1 MIERDA
7 PRDEALDRAVRGG
20 FDLDVGA
27 LLRQARGALPGSK
40 RVVWVGVLAWLGST
54 WLVGLVTLALG
65 LGQLLA
71 ASLGVLATTPFTV
84 GLVMVGLRR
93 ARGDAVTVGDLVSY
107 GAATP
112 RAAIVLLTNVIVLN
126 VAESLL
132 GPVASLP
139 VTLAYALF
147 TGFSLF
153 LVADRGL
160 GGFAAIAA
168 SFRLVGHRW
177 AKLLLLQLLLAA
189 LLLVAA
195 LPFGLGLIWAVPYAV
210 VAMGAAFEAAV
221 PATLS
226 TASRNTRSG

>member
-1 MIERDA
+1 MTTDHVR
-7 PRDEALDRAVRGG
+7 RDEALERAVREGY
-20 FDLDVGA
+20 DLDLGA
-27 LLRQARGALPGSK
+27 VLREGRAALAGSK
-40 RVVWVGVLAWLGST
+40 RVVWTGLLAWLAIT

-65 LGQLLA
+65 MGQLLA
-71 ASLGVLATTPFTV
+71 ASLGVLATTPVTV

-93 ARGDAVTVGDLVSY
+93 ARGHPVTLTDLVAY
-107 GAATP
+107 RGATAP
-112 RAAIVLLTNVIVLN
+112 AAIVLLTNLVVLN
-126 VAESLL
+126 GAETWL

-139 VTLAYALF
+139 VTLGYALF
-147 TGFSLF
+147 TGFALF

-160 GGFAAIAA
+160 GGFAAIGT

-177 AKLLLLQLLLAA
+177 LKLWVLQLALAL

-195 LPFGLGLIWAVPYAV
+195 LPLGLGLIWAAPYAV
-210 VAMGAAFEAAV
+210 VVMGAAFDAAV